1 MNSLGQNRVATAEAV
16 NAVPRSR
23 RRIGILALLA
33 VGTMINYLD
42 RTVLGIAAPQLTQEL
57 GISAAVMG
65 IVFSAFA
72 WTYALAQIPGGMFL
86 DRFGNKVTYF
96 LALSFWSLF
105 TLFHGFAV
113 GLKTLLLCRF
123 GLGVS
128 EAPCFP
134 VNSRVVSAWFP
145 QHERAKATAVYT
157 VGEYL
162 GLACF
167 APLLFWIMDGFGWRT
182 LFITVGVVGLLFAL
196 VWWRYYR
203 EPHEDRRLSQ
213 QERDY
218 ITAGG
223 GMTTG
228 AEQRKAFSWPL
239 VRQLLRKRQII
250 GASIGQF
257 AGNTVLVFFL
267 TWFPTYLATERHM
280 PWLKVGFFAILPFL
294 AAAGG
299 VMFGGWVSDK
309 LLKATGSAN
318 LGRKLPIIAGLLMAS
333 SIISANW
340 LSSDTAVILVMS
352 FAFFGQGMVGLGW
365 TLISDMAPK
374 GLGGLTGGL
383 FNFCANLAGIL
394 TPLVIG
400 FIVAAFGNFFYALV
414 YIGGAALLGVV
425 AYVFILGDVKRI
437 ELDLPEQE
445 GTHAN

>member
-145 QHERAKATAVYT
+145 QHERAKATAVYI

-196 VWWRYYR
+196 VWWRHYR

-213 QERDY
+213 QEREY

-333 SIISANW
+333 CIISANW

>member
-1 MNSLGQNRVATAEAV
+1 MNSYSHNHTTAA
-16 NAVPRSR
+16 AASGARPSR

-42 RTVLGIAAPQLTQEL
+42 RTVLGIAAPQLTAEL
-57 GISAAVMG
+57 GIDAAMMG

-72 WTYALAQIPGGMFL
+72 WTYALAQIPGGIFL

-96 LALSFWSLF
+96 LALTLWSLF
-105 TLFHGFAV
+105 TLFHGLAV

-128 EAPCFP
+128 EAPFFP

-145 QHERAKATAVYT
+145 QQERAKATAVYT

-167 APLLFWIMDGFGWRT
+167 APLLFWIMGSFGWRA
-182 LFITVGVVGLLFAL
+182 LFISVGAAGVMFAL
-196 VWWRYYR
+196 VWWRCYR
-203 EPHEDRRLSQ
+203 EPHEDKHLNQ
-213 QERDY
+213 LEREH
-218 ITAGG
+218 IINGG
-223 GMTTG
+223 GMSTG
-228 AEQRKAFSWPL
+228 AEQHTAFSWPL
-239 VRQLLRKRQII
+239 IRQLLAKRQIL

-280 PWLKVGFFAILPFL
+280 PWIKVGFFAIMPFL

-333 SIISANW
+333 TIISANW
-340 LSSDTAVILVMS
+340 LTSDLAVILVMS

-365 TLISDMAPK
+365 TLISDIAPK

-394 TPLVIG
+394 TPLIIG
-400 FIVAAFGNFFYALV
+400 FIVAASGNFFYALI
-414 YIGGAALLGVV
+414 YIGGAALLGVA

-437 ELDLPEQE
+437 ELSQ
-445 GTHAN
+445 

>member
-1 MNSLGQNRVATAEAV
+1 MNSYSHNHTTAA
-16 NAVPRSR
+16 ASGARPSR

-42 RTVLGIAAPQLTQEL
+42 RTVLGIAAPQLTAEL
-57 GISAAVMG
+57 GIDAAMMG

-72 WTYALAQIPGGMFL
+72 WTYALAQIPGGIFL

-96 LALSFWSLF
+96 LALTLWSLF
-105 TLFHGFAV
+105 TLFHGLAV

-145 QHERAKATAVYT
+145 QQERAKATAIYT

-167 APLLFWIMDGFGWRT
+167 APLLFWIMGSFGWRA
-182 LFITVGVVGLLFAL
+182 LFISVGAAGVMFAL
-196 VWWRYYR
+196 VWWRCYR
-203 EPHEDRRLSQ
+203 EPHEDKHLNQ
-213 QERDY
+213 LEREH
-218 ITAGG
+218 IVNGG
-223 GMTTG
+223 GMSTG
-228 AEQRKAFSWPL
+228 AEQHTAFSWPL
-239 VRQLLRKRQII
+239 IRQLLAKRQIL

-280 PWLKVGFFAILPFL
+280 PWIKVGFFAIMPFL

-333 SIISANW
+333 TIISANW
-340 LSSDTAVILVMS
+340 LTSDLAVILVMS

-365 TLISDMAPK
+365 TLISDIAPK

-394 TPLVIG
+394 TPLIIG
-400 FIVAAFGNFFYALV
+400 FIVAASGNFFYALI
-414 YIGGAALLGVV
+414 YIGGAALLGVA

-437 ELDLPEQE
+437 ELSQ
-445 GTHAN
+445 

>member
-1 MNSLGQNRVATAEAV
+1 MNSYSHNQTTAAS
-16 NAVPRSR
+16 ASGARPSR

-42 RTVLGIAAPQLTQEL
+42 RTVLGIAAPQLTAEL
-57 GISAAVMG
+57 GIDAAMMG

-72 WTYALAQIPGGMFL
+72 WTYALAQIPGGIFL

-96 LALSFWSLF
+96 LALTLWSLF
-105 TLFHGFAV
+105 TLFHGMAV
-113 GLKTLLLCRF
+113 GLKSLLLYRF

-145 QHERAKATAVYT
+145 QQERAKATAVYT

-167 APLLFWIMDGFGWRT
+167 APLLFWIMGSFGWRA
-182 LFITVGVVGLLFAL
+182 LFISVGAAGVLFAL
-196 VWWRYYR
+196 VWWRCYR
-203 EPHEDRRLSQ
+203 EPHEDKHLNQ
-213 QERDY
+213 LEREH
-218 ITAGG
+218 IINGG
-223 GMTTG
+223 GMSTG
-228 AEQRKAFSWPL
+228 AEQHTAFSWPL
-239 VRQLLRKRQII
+239 VRQLLAKRQIL

-280 PWLKVGFFAILPFL
+280 PWIKVGFFAIMPFL

-333 SIISANW
+333 TIIAANW
-340 LSSDTAVILVMS
+340 LTSDLAVILVMS

-365 TLISDMAPK
+365 TLISDIAPK

-394 TPLVIG
+394 TPLIIG
-400 FIVAAFGNFFYALV
+400 FIVAASGNFFYALI
-414 YIGGAALLGVV
+414 YIGGAALLGVA
-425 AYVFILGDVKRI
+425 AYLFILGDVKRI
-437 ELDLPEQE
+437 ELSQ
-445 GTHAN
+445 

>member
-72 WTYALAQIPGGMFL
+72 WTYALAQISGGMFL

-196 VWWRYYR
+196 VWWRHYR

-213 QERDY
+213 QEREY
-218 ITAGG
+218 IIAGG
-223 GMTTG
+223 GMSSG

-333 SIISANW
+333 CIISANW
-340 LSSDTAVILVMS
+340 LTSDTAVILVMS
-352 FAFFGQGMVGLGW
+352 FAFFGQGRVGLGW

-383 FNFCANLAGIL
+383 FNFCANLAGIF

-400 FIVAAFGNFFYALV
+400 FIVAAFGSFFYALV
-414 YIGGAALLGVV
+414 YIGGAAQRCSAWWRTCLFL
-425 AYVFILGDVKRI
+425 A
-437 ELDLPEQE
+437 
-445 GTHAN
+445 T

>member
-1 MNSLGQNRVATAEAV
+1 MNSYSHNHTTAA
-16 NAVPRSR
+16 AASGARPSR

-42 RTVLGIAAPQLTQEL
+42 RTVLGIAAPQLTAEL
-57 GISAAVMG
+57 GIDAAMMG

-72 WTYALAQIPGGMFL
+72 WTYALAQIPGGIFL

-96 LALSFWSLF
+96 LALTLWSLF
-105 TLFHGFAV
+105 TLFHGLAV

-145 QHERAKATAVYT
+145 QQERAKATAIYT

-167 APLLFWIMDGFGWRT
+167 ARLLFWIMGSFGWRA
-182 LFITVGVVGLLFAL
+182 LFISVGAAGVMFAL
-196 VWWRYYR
+196 VWWRCYR
-203 EPHEDRRLSQ
+203 EPHEDKHLNQ
-213 QERDY
+213 LEREH
-218 ITAGG
+218 IVNGG
-223 GMTTG
+223 GMSTG
-228 AEQRKAFSWPL
+228 AEQHTAFSWPL
-239 VRQLLRKRQII
+239 IRQLLAKRQIL

-280 PWLKVGFFAILPFL
+280 PWIKVGFFAIMPFL

-333 SIISANW
+333 TIISANW
-340 LSSDTAVILVMS
+340 LTSDLAVILVMS

-365 TLISDMAPK
+365 TLISDIAPK

-394 TPLVIG
+394 TPLIIG
-400 FIVAAFGNFFYALV
+400 FIVAASGNFFYALI
-414 YIGGAALLGVV
+414 YIGGAALLGVA

-437 ELDLPEQE
+437 ELSQ
-445 GTHAN
+445 

>member
-1 MNSLGQNRVATAEAV
+1 MNSYSPNQTAA
-16 NAVPRSR
+16 AASGARPSR

-42 RTVLGIAAPQLTQEL
+42 RTVLGIAAPQLTAEL
-57 GISAAVMG
+57 GIDAAMMG

-72 WTYALAQIPGGMFL
+72 WTYALAQIPGGIFL

-96 LALSFWSLF
+96 LALTLWSLF
-105 TLFHGFAV
+105 TMFHGLAV

-145 QHERAKATAVYT
+145 QQERAKATAVYT

-167 APLLFWIMDGFGWRT
+167 APLLFWIMGSFGWRA
-182 LFITVGVVGLLFAL
+182 LFISVGAAGVMFAL
-196 VWWRYYR
+196 VWWRCYR
-203 EPHEDRRLSQ
+203 EPHEDKHLNQ
-213 QERDY
+213 LEREH
-218 ITAGG
+218 IVNGG
-223 GMTTG
+223 GMSTG
-228 AEQRKAFSWPL
+228 AEQHTAFSWPL
-239 VRQLLRKRQII
+239 IRQLLAKRQIL

-280 PWLKVGFFAILPFL
+280 PWIKVGFFAIMPFL

-318 LGRKLPIIAGLLMAS
+318 LGRKLPIVAGLLMAS
-333 SIISANW
+333 TIISANW
-340 LSSDTAVILVMS
+340 LTSDLAVILVMS

-365 TLISDMAPK
+365 TLISDIAPK

-394 TPLVIG
+394 TPLIIG
-400 FIVAAFGNFFYALV
+400 FIVAASGNFFYALI
-414 YIGGAALLGVV
+414 YIGGAALLGVA

-437 ELDLPEQE
+437 ELSQ
-445 GTHAN
+445 

>member
-1 MNSLGQNRVATAEAV
+1 MNSYSHNHATAA
-16 NAVPRSR
+16 AASGARPSR

-42 RTVLGIAAPQLTQEL
+42 RTVLGIAAPQLTAEL
-57 GISAAVMG
+57 GIDAAMMG

-72 WTYALAQIPGGMFL
+72 WTYALAQIPGGIFL

-96 LALSFWSLF
+96 LALTLWSLF
-105 TLFHGFAV
+105 TLFHGLAV

-145 QHERAKATAVYT
+145 QQERAKATAIYT

-167 APLLFWIMDGFGWRT
+167 APLLFWIMGSFGWRA
-182 LFITVGVVGLLFAL
+182 LFISVGAAGVMFAL
-196 VWWRYYR
+196 VWWRCYR
-203 EPHEDRRLSQ
+203 EPHEDKHLNQ
-213 QERDY
+213 LEREHFVN
-218 ITAGG
+218 GG
-223 GMTTG
+223 GMSTG
-228 AEQRKAFSWPL
+228 AEQHTAFSWPL
-239 VRQLLRKRQII
+239 IRQLLAKRQIL

-280 PWLKVGFFAILPFL
+280 PWIKVGFFAIMPFL

-333 SIISANW
+333 TIISANW
-340 LSSDTAVILVMS
+340 LTSDLAVILVMS

-365 TLISDMAPK
+365 TLISDIAPK

-394 TPLVIG
+394 TPLIIG
-400 FIVAAFGNFFYALV
+400 FIVAASGNFFYALI
-414 YIGGAALLGVV
+414 YIGGAALLGVA

-437 ELDLPEQE
+437 ELSQ
-445 GTHAN
+445 

>member
-72 WTYALAQIPGGMFL
+72 WTYALAQIPGSMFL

-196 VWWRYYR
+196 VWWRHYR

-213 QERDY
+213 QEREY
-218 ITAGG
+218 IIAGG
-223 GMTTG
+223 GMSSG

-333 SIISANW
+333 CIISANW
-340 LSSDTAVILVMS
+340 LTSDTAVILVMS
-352 FAFFGQGMVGLGW
+352 FAFFGQGRVGLGW

-383 FNFCANLAGIL
+383 FNFCANLAGIF

-400 FIVAAFGNFFYALV
+400 FIVAAFGSFFYALV

-425 AYVFILGDVKRI
+425 AYLFILGDVKRI

-445 GTHAN
+445 DAHAN

>member
-1 MNSLGQNRVATAEAV
+1 MNASSHERVATAEAV
-16 NAVPRSR
+16 TVIPRSR

-33 VGTMINYLD
+33 AGTMINYLD

-57 GISAAVMG
+57 GIGAAVMG
-65 IVFSAFA
+65 LVFSAFA
-72 WTYALAQIPGGMFL
+72 WTYALAQIPGGLFL

-105 TLFHGFAV
+105 TLCHGFAV

-145 QHERAKATAVYT
+145 QQERARATAVYT

-167 APLLFWIMDGFGWRT
+167 APLLYWIMESFGWRT
-182 LFITVGVVGLLFAL
+182 LFISVGVVGLLFAL
-196 VWWRYYR
+196 VWWRHYR
-203 EPHEDRRLSQ
+203 EPHQDSRLSQ
-213 QERDY
+213 QEREY
-218 ITAGG
+218 IFAGG
-223 GMTTG
+223 GLSTG
-228 AEQRKAFSWPL
+228 AEQKTAFNWPL

-309 LLKATGSAN
+309 ILKATGSAN
-318 LGRKLPIIAGLLMAS
+318 IGRKLPIIVGLLMAS
-333 SIISANW
+333 CIITANW
-340 LSSDTAVILVMS
+340 LESDTAVILVMS

-400 FIVAAFGNFFYALV
+400 FIVAALGNFFYALI

-425 AYVFILGDVKRI
+425 AYLFILGDVKRI
-437 ELDLPEQE
+437 ELEPAPQE
-445 GTHAN
+445 VTHAD

>member
-1 MNSLGQNRVATAEAV
+1 MNSYSHNHTTAA
-16 NAVPRSR
+16 AASGARPSR

-42 RTVLGIAAPQLTQEL
+42 RTVLGIAAPQLTAEL
-57 GISAAVMG
+57 GIDAAMMG

-72 WTYALAQIPGGMFL
+72 WTYALAQIPGGIFL

-96 LALSFWSLF
+96 LALTLWSLF
-105 TLFHGFAV
+105 TLFHGLAV

-145 QHERAKATAVYT
+145 QQERAKATAVYT

-167 APLLFWIMDGFGWRT
+167 APLLFWIMGSFGWRA
-182 LFITVGVVGLLFAL
+182 LFISVGAAGVMFAL
-196 VWWRYYR
+196 VWWRCYR
-203 EPHEDRRLSQ
+203 EPHEDKHLNQ
-213 QERDY
+213 LEREH
-218 ITAGG
+218 IVNGG
-223 GMTTG
+223 GMSTG
-228 AEQRKAFSWPL
+228 AEQHTAFSWPL
-239 VRQLLRKRQII
+239 IRQLLAKRQIL

-280 PWLKVGFFAILPFL
+280 PWIKVGFFAIMPFL

-299 VMFGGWVSDK
+299 VMFGGWGSDK

-333 SIISANW
+333 TIISANW
-340 LSSDTAVILVMS
+340 LTSDLAVILVMS

-365 TLISDMAPK
+365 TLISDIAPK

-394 TPLVIG
+394 TPLIIG
-400 FIVAAFGNFFYALV
+400 FIVAASGNFFYALI
-414 YIGGAALLGVV
+414 YIGGAALLGVA

-437 ELDLPEQE
+437 ELSQ
-445 GTHAN
+445 

>member
-1 MNSLGQNRVATAEAV
+1 MNSYSHNQTTAAAASDV
-16 NAVPRSR
+16 RPSR

-42 RTVLGIAAPQLTQEL
+42 RTVLGIAAPQLTAEL
-57 GISAAVMG
+57 GIDAAMMG

-72 WTYALAQIPGGMFL
+72 WNYALAQIPGGIFL

-96 LALSFWSLF
+96 LALTLWSLF
-105 TLFHGFAV
+105 TMFHGLAV
-113 GLKTLLLCRF
+113 GLKSLLLCRF

-145 QHERAKATAVYT
+145 QQERAKATAVYT

-167 APLLFWIMDGFGWRT
+167 APLLFWIMGSFGWRA
-182 LFITVGVVGLLFAL
+182 LFISVGAAGVLFAL
-196 VWWRYYR
+196 VWWRCYR
-203 EPHEDRRLSQ
+203 EPHEDKHLNQ
-213 QERDY
+213 LEREH
-218 ITAGG
+218 IVNGG
-223 GMTTG
+223 GMSTG
-228 AEQRKAFSWPL
+228 AEQHTAFSWPL
-239 VRQLLRKRQII
+239 VRQLLAKRQIL

-280 PWLKVGFFAILPFL
+280 PWIKVGFFAIMPFL

-318 LGRKLPIIAGLLMAS
+318 LGRKLPIITGLLMAS
-333 SIISANW
+333 TIIAANW
-340 LSSDTAVILVMS
+340 LTSDLAVIMVMS

-365 TLISDMAPK
+365 TLISDIAPK

-394 TPLVIG
+394 TPLIIG
-400 FIVAAFGNFFYALV
+400 FIVAASGNFFYALI
-414 YIGGAALLGVV
+414 YIGGAALLGVA
-425 AYVFILGDVKRI
+425 AYLFILGDVKRI
-437 ELDLPEQE
+437 ELSQ
-445 GTHAN
+445 

>member
-1 MNSLGQNRVATAEAV
+1 MNSYSHNHTTAA
-16 NAVPRSR
+16 AASGARPSR

-42 RTVLGIAAPQLTQEL
+42 RTVLGIAAPQLTAEL
-57 GISAAVMG
+57 GIDAAMMG

-72 WTYALAQIPGGMFL
+72 WTYALAQIPGGIFL

-96 LALSFWSLF
+96 LALTLWSLF
-105 TLFHGFAV
+105 TMFHGLAV

-145 QHERAKATAVYT
+145 QQERAKATAVYT

-162 GLACF
+162 GLDCF
-167 APLLFWIMDGFGWRT
+167 APLLFWIMGSFGWRA
-182 LFITVGVVGLLFAL
+182 LFISVGAAGVMFAL
-196 VWWRYYR
+196 VWWRCYR
-203 EPHEDRRLSQ
+203 EPHEDKHLNQ
-213 QERDY
+213 LEREH
-218 ITAGG
+218 IVNGG
-223 GMTTG
+223 GMSTG
-228 AEQRKAFSWPL
+228 AEQHTAFSWPL
-239 VRQLLRKRQII
+239 IRQLLAKRQIL

-280 PWLKVGFFAILPFL
+280 PWIKVGFFAIMPFL

-333 SIISANW
+333 TIISANW
-340 LSSDTAVILVMS
+340 LTSDLAVILVMS

-365 TLISDMAPK
+365 TLISDIAPK

-394 TPLVIG
+394 TPLIIG
-400 FIVAAFGNFFYALV
+400 FIVAASGNFFYALI
-414 YIGGAALLGVV
+414 YIGGAALLGVA

-437 ELDLPEQE
+437 ELSQ
-445 GTHAN
+445 

>member
-1 MNSLGQNRVATAEAV
+1 MNSYSHNHTTAA
-16 NAVPRSR
+16 AASGARPSR

-42 RTVLGIAAPQLTQEL
+42 RTVLGIAAPQLTAEL
-57 GISAAVMG
+57 GIDAAMMG

-72 WTYALAQIPGGMFL
+72 WTYALAQIPGGIFL

-96 LALSFWSLF
+96 LALTLWSLF
-105 TLFHGFAV
+105 TLFRGLAV

-145 QHERAKATAVYT
+145 QQERAKATAVYT

-167 APLLFWIMDGFGWRT
+167 APLLFWIMGSFGWRA
-182 LFITVGVVGLLFAL
+182 LFISVGAAGVMFAL
-196 VWWRYYR
+196 VWWRCYR
-203 EPHEDRRLSQ
+203 EPHEDKHLNQ
-213 QERDY
+213 LEREH
-218 ITAGG
+218 IVNGG
-223 GMTTG
+223 GMSTG
-228 AEQRKAFSWPL
+228 AEQHTAFSWPL
-239 VRQLLRKRQII
+239 IRQLLAKRQIL

-280 PWLKVGFFAILPFL
+280 PWIKVGFFAIMPFL

-333 SIISANW
+333 TIISANW
-340 LSSDTAVILVMS
+340 LTSDLAVILVMS

-365 TLISDMAPK
+365 TLISDIAPK

-394 TPLVIG
+394 TPLIIG
-400 FIVAAFGNFFYALV
+400 FIVAASGNFFYALI
-414 YIGGAALLGVV
+414 YIGGAALLGVA

-437 ELDLPEQE
+437 ELSQ
-445 GTHAN
+445 

>member
-167 APLLFWIMDGFGWRT
+167 APLLFWIMDGFGWRA

-196 VWWRYYR
+196 VWWRHYR

-213 QERDY
+213 QEREY

-223 GMTTG
+223 GMSSG

-333 SIISANW
+333 CIISANW
-340 LSSDTAVILVMS
+340 LTSDTAVILVMS

-400 FIVAAFGNFFYALV
+400 FIVAAFGSFFYALV

-425 AYVFILGDVKRI
+425 AYLFILGDVKRI
-437 ELDLPEQE
+437 ELDLPELE

>member
-1 MNSLGQNRVATAEAV
+1 MNSLGQNRVASAEAV

-167 APLLFWIMDGFGWRT
+167 APLLFWIMDGFGWRA

-196 VWWRYYR
+196 VWWRHYR

-213 QERDY
+213 QEREY

-223 GMTTG
+223 GMSSG

-333 SIISANW
+333 CIISANW
-340 LSSDTAVILVMS
+340 LTSDTAVILVMS

-400 FIVAAFGNFFYALV
+400 FIVAAFGSFFYALV

>member
-167 APLLFWIMDGFGWRT
+167 APLLFWIMDGFGWRM

-196 VWWRYYR
+196 VWWRHYR

-213 QERDY
+213 QEREY